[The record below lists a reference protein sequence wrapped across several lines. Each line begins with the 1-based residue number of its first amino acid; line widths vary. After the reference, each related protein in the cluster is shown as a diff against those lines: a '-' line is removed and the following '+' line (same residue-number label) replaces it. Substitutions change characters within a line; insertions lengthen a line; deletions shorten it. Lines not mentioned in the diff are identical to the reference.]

1 MNKIYKVIYSKAKHC
16 YIVAS
21 EIAKSSSKSASGS
34 KKKAAALLCAAVL
47 SGGLS
52 VSAADVN
59 VTYDDDT
66 KAKITLGE
74 DGNTVDILGVAGGQV
89 YSGSKHAVNGDD
101 LYKIDQRITNFS
113 GTLDTINT
121 GMAKINASL
130 ATNLKDITTLQTTTA
145 TIKQKVERGY
155 NFQINGTDV
164 KNATP
169 NDNDVNFT
177 NGSHV
182 TITNDSGALK
192 FSIADNGKVAKG
204 ETQFVTGDTVNTA
217 IEAEKT
223 ARANADTAIN
233 NKIGTL
239 SKDGSYITA
248 QGTISANLTALDT
261 QAKTNATNIANEVSA
276 RTKAVND
283 EATARQNADT
293 AINNKIGTIAKD
305 GSYITA
311 AGTVSA
317 NLTALDAQV
326 KTNAN
331 AITKEA
337 TDRANAIKAEETAR
351 TTAVSNEAKA
361 RSDADNAINA
371 KIGTMTKDGSYITAQ
386 GTISANLT
394 ALDTQTK
401 ANTTAIAKEVTDRT
415 KAVSDEAAARAKAVS
430 DEATARQNADTALT
444 NKIGTIAK
452 DGSYITAAGTVSANI
467 TALDTQVKT
476 NANAITKEATDRAN
490 AIKAEETART
500 TAVSNEAKARS
511 DADNAINAKIGT
523 MTKDGSY
530 ITAQGTIS
538 ANLTALDTQTKANT
552 TAIAK
557 EVTDRTKAVSD
568 EATARAKAV
577 SDEATAR
584 TAADNA
590 INAKIGTIAKDGA
603 YIAANGTIS
612 ANLTTL
618 DTQTKAN
625 ADAITAETKAREKAI
640 TDEVSARNAA
650 IQKETD
656 ARTASEATINSKIGT
671 LASGGNYLGKN
682 DSVSDNLLKL
692 DTQTKANADAITK
705 EATDRANA
713 ITAAKDELSTKISTL
728 DGNAVKYDDD
738 TKATISLAAKGG
750 TTLTNVKAGALSAS
764 STDAVN
770 GSQLFDTNSKLTK
783 EIADRDAA
791 VKAETKARTDA
802 ITAEAKA
809 RTDADTAIKNTIGT
823 VTAGSYIT
831 ANGTIASNMSALD
844 TKLKSTSD
852 ALETE
857 ITARKADVADLT
869 SKIKNSLQDL
879 SDNAVQYD
887 NDKKGTVTLGGAG
900 GTTITNVKAGT
911 LAANST
917 EAVNG
922 SQLFDTNTKLAQEVA
937 DRTKAVSDEAT
948 ARANA
953 VKGIQ
958 DTIGTLGKD
967 GNFITMKGTIADN
980 LSSLDTKVKANED
993 AITKEAKDRADAITT
1008 AKQEINS
1015 TISNL
1020 DNNSVKYSNTAKST
1034 IELDGKGGTTIS
1046 NLKDGT
1052 LSESSTEA
1060 VSGKQ
1065 LFSTNTKLAQEV
1077 TDRTNAIAKE
1087 VEDRNAAIQ
1096 KEADARTAA
1105 DNTINNKIGT
1115 IAADGSY
1122 VGKNNSIS
1130 DNLSKLDV
1138 GVKANKDAIAK
1149 EVTDRNNA
1157 ISAMKDQITGSI
1169 DSLTDNAVKYKDGTD
1184 KGTVELGGLDGTKIT
1199 RLAKG
1204 TLSADST
1211 DAVNGSQLFD
1221 TNTKLAQ
1228 EVTDRTNAIAKEVED
1243 RNAAIAAEAKART
1256 DADNDIKNNII
1267 GTIKDGTTVKA
1278 GSTIADNLGKLDTAT
1293 KANAD
1298 AIKAEETARKT
1309 ANTELE
1315 SKLDTKLSS
1324 LSDNSVQYTDASKD
1338 TVKLG
1343 GAAGTTI
1350 TNVKAGSIAKDS
1362 MEAINGSQ
1370 LYESNKRI
1378 TNNTLGIRDLSN
1390 SISSLRSTVDSNS
1403 SRIESLSKTVVDING
1418 TVTNTL
1424 TDMASMQQNN
1434 ANLDLSNLSDEGSAT
1449 IAAIAKN
1456 AIKSYLTDT
1465 KGLQQN
1471 GNGAQ
1476 TMTMDA
1482 VYSAPVAVQA
1492 LGEAI
1497 TYDDATKS
1505 KITLGDTSQTVDI
1518 LGVQGGQVYKG
1529 STHAANGDD
1538 VFKVQEQVSTF
1549 SSSLDTINTGM
1560 SKINASLA
1568 SNLKDITTLQR
1579 NVSTASARLNRGYNL
1594 DINGV
1599 TAKTISPDDNT
1610 INFKNGTNVSVS
1622 NDNGSIEFTVEGNG
1636 EIGKGNTG
1644 LISGGTAFT
1653 ALAEKADKDLSN
1665 LTDKAKQNIK
1675 DAMGG
1680 DLSTKAD
1687 VSLGN
1692 INDQG
1697 IQKIKDTMA
1706 GDMANKANADLS
1718 NISTDGLNKIKDL
1731 SKGSVKVVDGNGTKV
1746 STTFDK
1752 DGNISYAVNINAG
1765 DITKGDT
1772 GFVTAGTVKKAL
1784 DTKANIDLDNLSEA
1798 GLAKIKNTMST
1809 DLAAKAATDASNI
1822 DAGKYAEKLG
1832 TGVVTDGDKNLVTG
1846 STVYNAIKDLQG
1858 GQGGLITKVDVDLK
1872 NISNEGKTNIK
1883 NLSQEA
1889 VKVADGKYTTVT
1901 SEKDK
1906 DGNLTYKVNVTAN
1919 GSIEDGNTGLITGDI
1934 AKKALDKKADLDL
1947 ANISDSGKKVIKD
1960 TVKDDLDQKA
1970 NKDLSNLTEEA
1981 KKQIKDAVSVD
1992 LSTKADIN
2000 GANVGKYASEWA
2012 KALGTGKIEK
2022 GNVNLVTG
2030 DQVFSAVSVKAD
2042 KSYVDSELSKKAN
2055 ISDVNTALDGK
2066 ANADLSNITDAGKT
2080 AIKDVMKDD
2089 LDKKANKA
2097 DVDKALA
2104 DKVSKSD
2111 FNTVKADVD
2120 QAKKDL
2126 ATKADKS
2133 YVDSE
2138 LNKKAD
2144 ADNVYTKEETDKKI
2158 DSKIDSKI
2166 EDVKN
2171 TITGDMDNKV
2181 NKDGS
2186 NIDKEK
2192 WQEVLGDGKNEAG
2205 NKGLI
2210 SGDTLNKAIDEVRKD
2225 GVGLVKQE
2233 GDTIKVAPTSD
2244 ATKVDFKGTD
2254 KDGKSFDRV
2263 LTGIK
2268 TDEDDATSAAN
2279 VGYVQGVQ
2287 SNLESQMDAMNS
2299 RLLNDIKEAGAV
2311 ASALAGLHHIDYDP
2325 DNKLDFAVAT
2335 AGYRGKSA
2343 AALGAFYQ
2351 PNENIMFS
2359 LAGTI
2364 GSNHNAWNM
2373 GISFK
2378 VGSGSDSPV
2387 LSRRVLGNQVQILA
2401 KQNQLLAEHN
2411 DKLEQDVQELKDKLN
2426 ALLATATLSPDVQK
2440 SIAK

>member
-59 VTYDDDT
+59 VTYNDDT

-177 NGSHV
+177 NGNHV

-523 MTKDGSY
+523 MAKDGSY
-530 ITAQGTIS
+530 VTAQGTIS

-640 TDEVSARNAA
+640 TDEVSA
-650 IQKETD
+650 
-656 ARTASEATINSKIGT
+656 
-671 LASGGNYLGKN
+671 
-682 DSVSDNLLKL
+682 
-692 DTQTKANADAITK
+692 
-705 EATDRANA
+705 
-713 ITAAKDELSTKISTL
+713 
-728 DGNAVKYDDD
+728 
-738 TKATISLAAKGG
+738 
-750 TTLTNVKAGALSAS
+750 
-764 STDAVN
+764 
-770 GSQLFDTNSKLTK
+770 
-783 EIADRDAA
+783 
-791 VKAETKARTDA
+791 
-802 ITAEAKA
+802 
-809 RTDADTAIKNTIGT
+809 
-823 VTAGSYIT
+823 
-831 ANGTIASNMSALD
+831 
-844 TKLKSTSD
+844 
-852 ALETE
+852 
-857 ITARKADVADLT
+857 
-869 SKIKNSLQDL
+869 
-879 SDNAVQYD
+879 
-887 NDKKGTVTLGGAG
+887 
-900 GTTITNVKAGT
+900 
-911 LAANST
+911 
-917 EAVNG
+917 
-922 SQLFDTNTKLAQEVA
+922 
-937 DRTKAVSDEAT
+937 
-948 ARANA
+948 
-953 VKGIQ
+953 
-958 DTIGTLGKD
+958 
-967 GNFITMKGTIADN
+967 
-980 LSSLDTKVKANED
+980 
-993 AITKEAKDRADAITT
+993 
-1008 AKQEINS
+1008 
-1015 TISNL
+1015 
-1020 DNNSVKYSNTAKST
+1020 
-1034 IELDGKGGTTIS
+1034 
-1046 NLKDGT
+1046 
-1052 LSESSTEA
+1052 
-1060 VSGKQ
+1060 
-1065 LFSTNTKLAQEV
+1065 
-1077 TDRTNAIAKE
+1077 
-1087 VEDRNAAIQ
+1087 RNAAIQ

-1228 EVTDRTNAIAKEVED
+1228 EVTDRTNAIAKEVEE

-1324 LSDNSVQYTDASKD
+1324 LSDNSVQYTDATKD

-1350 TNVKAGSIAKDS
+1350 TNVKAGAITKDS

-1390 SISSLRSTVDSNS
+1390 SISSLRSSVDSNS

-1538 VFKVQEQVSTF
+1538 VYKVQEQVSTF

-1889 VKVADGKYTTVT
+1889 IKVADGKYTTVT

-1981 KKQIKDAVSVD
+1981 KNQIKDAVSVD

-2126 ATKADKS
+2126 ANKADKS

-2158 DSKIDSKI
+2158 DSKIDTKI

-2299 RLLNDIKEAGAV
+2299 RLSNDIKEAGAV